1 MVKLNIELNKDDIK
15 LKLEG
20 DIDNST
26 LKELRKIIN
35 SNQDKIESSHY
46 NEEGNDQKFND
57 FYDIEYKFR
66 DVSAILRKNEDF
78 RLLLPKLYEQYDE
91 YCIESVRLQN
101 ILDVSLKNT
110 KAHKEFKLNEKEFK
124 KQVQNIYTNIR
135 KNKVEFLLIHIAGL
149 NNGEQISIIIDS
161 ISREVFN
168 TPKKIIKSEYES
180 DKTLI
185 EVIFFGKDINKNYFD
200 YSDN

>member
-1 MVKLNIELNKDDIK
+1 MTKINFEVNKNDIK

-20 DIDNST
+20 NIDNTT
-26 LKELRKIIN
+26 LKELRKLIN
-35 SNQDKIESSHY
+35 NKKIRHENSSSIDEEYNQSN
-46 NEEGNDQKFND
+46 NE

-66 DVSAILRKNEDF
+66 DISSKLRKNKDF
-78 RLLLPKLYEQYDE
+78 QLLLPKLYEQYDE

-149 NNGEQISIIIDS
+149 NNNEQISIIIDS
-161 ISREVFN
+161 ISRELFN

-185 EVIFFGKDINKNYFD
+185 EVIFFGKNINKNYFD
-200 YSDN
+200 YSGN